1 MSTNKIFCIG
11 DGFAHGHIWPEW
23 PQIMQA
29 LLPQREIVLIS
40 GIGAGNEFLI
50 NEFLELGKEIQHQ
63 KVIFQWADAFRFD
76 KLVQDSSWISL
87 GESDP
92 VYHFNFYQS
101 NDKNWWLSSD
111 SQNIKVQEYHNFYIQ
126 DKQAKLRLQNQKT
139 LVENYLQNNQCDYYF
154 TSTKEQIKFNND
166 SRFNRLTSKEIQPTP
181 MVHFYFVTEVLLPAI
196 SITCDAERV
205 NILKQRIANQNWIA
219 YDPDRIEIWQKIS
232 IF

>member
-11 DGFAHGHIWPEW
+11 DGYAYGHIWPEW
-23 PQIMQA
+23 PQIIQA
-29 LLPQREIVLIS
+29 LLPQYKIVLIS

-50 NEFLELGKEIQHQ
+50 SKFLELGKEIQNQ

-139 LVENYLQNNQCDYYF
+139 LVEHYLQNNQCDYYF
-154 TSTKEQIKFNND
+154 TSTQEQMKFNND
-166 SRFNRLTSKEIQPTP
+166 SRFDQLASKEIQPTP
-181 MVHFYFVTEVLLPAI
+181 MVHFYFVVEVLLPAI
-196 SITCDAERV
+196 SITCDTDRADM
-205 NILKQRIANQNWIA
+205 LKQRIANQNWIA
-219 YDPDRIEIWQKIS
+219 YDPDRIEIWQKMS